1 MDQVGELMVVQK
13 RVQRNGHQLSLLN
26 DQILQVSESIRR
38 LKANNTSAL
47 ISDQQVDFNNS
58 LVRLEQNIQQL
69 QNTFYQSVADQN
81 ADNNRLAGV
90 VSRIDE
96 NMRDVR
102 MLPLS
107 VLFNQF
113 HRMVHDIAAELNK
126 EVELIVEGAETKADK
141 KLLEEMKDVVMHL
154 LRNALT
160 HGIETAEERK
170 LAGKPLPAKLR
181 LSATPSVSNVVIS
194 ISDDGRGL
202 DREKI
207 SQKAVEMGLLSS
219 QALSKLAP
227 KEIDRLI
234 LKSGLT
240 TQDMITDISGR
251 GVGMDVVR
259 NNIDHVKGEIEIL
272 SEPGKGTTFNLHL
285 PLGFATTELILVKAG
300 GATVGIPLDAVDAL
314 QMVNPSSVYDLS
326 GKPTFNFMNEPVS
339 LVMFTPLLQLGINR
353 DLPDNSDFSCII
365 ISHEG
370 VSLGLIV
377 DEILGEQEVI
387 LKPLSEMIGAIQQLS
402 GVGILSSGAI
412 APVISPSG
420 VISSFHGDS
429 AMPTDVL
436 TPLQTD
442 ISKQVLLV
450 EDSMITRIQEKRI
463 IEAAGYEVSMAV
475 DGMDGWNQLQQGKFD
490 AVVSDILMPKM
501 NGFELTKKIRSES
514 RYADLPVILVTT
526 LSSDD
531 DRRQGL
537 QAGANGYIT
546 KSGFDEGNLV
556 STLDRLTGATIN
568 AE

>member
-1 MDQVGELMVVQK
+1 
-13 RVQRNGHQLSLLN
+13 
-26 DQILQVSESIRR
+26 
-38 LKANNTSAL
+38 
-47 ISDQQVDFNNS
+47 
-58 LVRLEQNIQQL
+58 
-69 QNTFYQSVADQN
+69 
-81 ADNNRLAGV
+81 
-90 VSRIDE
+90 
-96 NMRDVR
+96 
-102 MLPLS
+102 
-107 VLFNQF
+107 
-113 HRMVHDIAAELNK
+113 
-126 EVELIVEGAETKADK
+126 
-141 KLLEEMKDVVMHL
+141 
-154 LRNALT
+154 
-160 HGIETAEERK
+160 
-170 LAGKPLPAKLR
+170 
-181 LSATPSVSNVVIS
+181 
-194 ISDDGRGL
+194 
-202 DREKI
+202 
-207 SQKAVEMGLLSS
+207 
-219 QALSKLAP
+219 
-227 KEIDRLI
+227 
-234 LKSGLT
+234 
-240 TQDMITDISGR
+240 
-251 GVGMDVVR
+251 
-259 NNIDHVKGEIEIL
+259 
-272 SEPGKGTTFNLHL
+272 
-285 PLGFATTELILVKAG
+285 
-300 GATVGIPLDAVDAL
+300 
-314 QMVNPSSVYDLS
+314 
-326 GKPTFNFMNEPVS
+326 
-339 LVMFTPLLQLGINR
+339 TPLLQLGINR

-370 VSLGLIV
+370 ISLGLIV

-420 VISSFHGDS
+420 VINSFHGDS

-514 RYADLPVILVTT
+514 RFADLPVILVTT

-556 STLDRLTGATIN
+556 STLDRLTGETIN